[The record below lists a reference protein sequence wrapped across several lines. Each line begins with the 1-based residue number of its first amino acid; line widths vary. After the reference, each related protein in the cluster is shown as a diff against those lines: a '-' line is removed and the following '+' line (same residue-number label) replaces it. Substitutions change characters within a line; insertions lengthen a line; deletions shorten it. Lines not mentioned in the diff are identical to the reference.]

1 MATREA
7 RICCCDLAANSRTS
21 IASSID
27 LPVMDYELHVS
38 IPVKGLPLPL
48 FFLDTPPTTPNSSCE
63 SWQSSPLPPTP
74 RTPRK
79 PIAPR
84 PSCDPSRI
92 HQSTIIRFQMSTLG
106 KSGTPT
112 VKITASTHGHS
123 LDKVRRRLQWE
134 SGTDLENDCECE
146 TPIKKSQKK
155 LRRSCE
161 ALGRTRYNADA
172 DDEMEIEDANLSS
185 PPYSPVES
193 PSCAKSK
200 KKSTASFST
209 STTSKVKTCASCK
222 TRKTPLWRD
231 SEDGTPYC
239 NACGIRYKKYR
250 VRCPVC
256 SYIPHKDENINNVCC
271 ICGADLVHTK
281 GRASCR

>member
-1 MATREA
+1 MATSEA
-7 RICCCDLAANSRTS
+7 RIYCCDLAGNFRAL
-21 IASSID
+21 IASTTD
-27 LPVMDYELHVS
+27 LSVMDYELPVS

-48 FFLDTPPTTPNSSCE
+48 FFLDTPPTTPNSSYSCK
-63 SWQSSPLPPTP
+63 SRQSSPLPPTP

-79 PIAPR
+79 PTVPR

-92 HQSTIIRFQMSTLG
+92 HQSTVIRFEMSTVG
-106 KSGTPT
+106 SGTPT
-112 VKITASTHGHS
+112 LRITALTHGHS
-123 LDKVRRRLQWE
+123 IDKVRRRLRWE
-134 SGTDLENDCECE
+134 SETEVENECECE
-146 TPIKKSQKK
+146 MPIKKAQNK
-155 LRRSCE
+155 LRRSE
-161 ALGRTRYNADA
+161 RELGRTRYNADA
-172 DDEMEIEDANLSS
+172 DDEMEIDDTGLSS
-185 PPYSPVES
+185 PPYSPTES
-193 PSCAKSK
+193 SSRAKTNK
-200 KKSTASFST
+200 KKSAANFTNSST
-209 STTSKVKTCASCK
+209 KVKTCASCK

-281 GRASCR
+281 GRR